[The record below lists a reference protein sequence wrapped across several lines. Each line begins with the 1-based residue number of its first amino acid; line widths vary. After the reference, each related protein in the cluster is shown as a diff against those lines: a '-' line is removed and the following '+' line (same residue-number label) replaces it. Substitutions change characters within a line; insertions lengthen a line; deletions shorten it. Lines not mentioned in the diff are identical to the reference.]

1 MGGLSGSTAAQA
13 EYHAALRPVLD
24 QRKTDA
30 GGEAMPP
37 TPEETVRL
45 LGLIRMGDTSALDN
59 LLARILPRLRRW
71 AHGRLPQ
78 ASRGMLD
85 TGDIVQTV
93 AARAARLF
101 AGLDVTASADLTY
114 YLREAVRNEIASQWR
129 KADRTPR
136 ETTLGESLPADVT
149 SPVELLLGAERMRRY
164 ERALA
169 ALPAPARTA
178 IIGYYELGYSHEE
191 LARVL
196 GVASAATARVRLH
209 RAVKLLIEQVT
220 RA

>member
-1 MGGLSGSTAAQA
+1 MGGPSAANWERTGYDSRLQ
-13 EYHAALRPVLD
+13 PVFD
-24 QRKTDA
+24 HISPDG
-30 GGEAMPP
+30 GGEAQPP

-45 LGLIRMGDTSALDN
+45 LGRIRAGDSRALDD

-71 AHGRLPQ
+71 AHGRLPR

-93 AARAARLF
+93 AAKAARRF
-101 AGLDVTASADLTY
+101 SGLDVNASADLTY

-129 KADRTPR
+129 KADRTPMQ
-136 ETTLGESLPADVT
+136 TTLGDSLPADVM
-149 SPVELLLGAERMRRY
+149 SPVELMLGAERIRRY

-169 ALPAPARTA
+169 ALSPKARTA
-178 IIGYYELGYSHEE
+178 IISYYELGYSHAE

-196 GVASAATARVRLH
+196 GVPSAGAARVAVH
-209 RAVKLLIEQVT
+209 RAVRQLTAQVS
-220 RA
+220 RG